1 MFIKFSAV
9 VIAALALS
17 SCGGGTEKNTTA
29 DSASS
34 AAMPMHQHS
43 EADSKKDA
51 FANVKFD
58 LAKDPACNM
67 PISAGVE
74 DTAHYKDKVYGF
86 CSKECKEEFLKDP
99 ESYLAKK

>member
-9 VIAALALS
+9 VIAALVLT
-17 SCGGGTEKNTTA
+17 SCGGGAEKNTTA
-29 DSASS
+29 DSSKTAD
-34 AAMPMHQHS
+34 MPMHQHS
-43 EADSKKDA
+43 EADSKKEA
-51 FANVKFD
+51 YVNVKFD
-58 LAKDPACNM
+58 LTKDPTCNM

-74 DTAHYKDKVYGF
+74 DTAHYKEKVYGF

>member
-17 SCGGGTEKNTTA
+17 SCGGGTEKKSTA
-29 DSASS
+29 DSAST
-34 AAMPMHQHS
+34 ADMPMHQHS

-51 FANVKFD
+51 FANVKFN
-58 LAKDPACNM
+58 LKKDPTCNM

-74 DTAHYKDKVYGF
+74 DTENYKEKVYGF